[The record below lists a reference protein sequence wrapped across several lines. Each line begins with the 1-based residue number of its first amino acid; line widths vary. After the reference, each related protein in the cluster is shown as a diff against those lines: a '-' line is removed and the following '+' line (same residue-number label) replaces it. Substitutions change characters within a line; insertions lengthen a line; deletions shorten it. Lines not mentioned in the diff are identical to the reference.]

1 MKSEI
6 RNPKSEA
13 SPKAEIRNRF
23 NGGLMFNG
31 ALAALSRRRSGSG
44 FGFRISFGLRTSA
57 FGLSRL
63 RRAGEPSQVSPAG
76 IACPAG
82 NSERSSSA
90 ERSSITVF

>member
-1 MKSEI
+1 MAWRRPKRKRRAAVEVRSPESEIRKKFEI
-6 RNPKSEA
+6 RNPKA
-13 SPKAEIRNRF
+13 DARF
-23 NGGLMFNG
+23 G
-31 ALAALSRRRSGSG
+31 SSG

-57 FGLSRL
+57 FGLSPP